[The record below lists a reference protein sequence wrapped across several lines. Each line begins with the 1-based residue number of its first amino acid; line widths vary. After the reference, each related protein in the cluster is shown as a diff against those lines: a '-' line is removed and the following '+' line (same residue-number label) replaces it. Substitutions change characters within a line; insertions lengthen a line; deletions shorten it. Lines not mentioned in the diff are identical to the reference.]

1 MMKRILAS
9 ATVSA
14 FPLLALAQ
22 VNTTY
27 SGSSGLGGLLKWFSG
42 LLSLAVP
49 LIISLAV
56 VYFIYNVFNYAIKE
70 GEEKEKAKSSMIWG
84 IVAIF
89 IMVSV
94 WGLVNILSS
103 TFQLGNG
110 PAQGP
115 AIPVLQ

>member
-9 ATVSA
+9 VTVSA

-27 SGSSGLGGLLKWFSG
+27 SGNTGLGGLLKWFSG
-42 LLSLAVP
+42 ILSLGVP

-56 VYFIYNVFNYAIKE
+56 VYFIWNVFNFFIKE
-70 GEEKEKAKSSMIWG
+70 GEAKDEAKSGIVWG

-110 PAQGP
+110 PASGP

>member
-1 MMKRILAS
+1 MIKRFLAS
-9 ATVSA
+9 AAVGA
-14 FPLLALAQ
+14 MPLLALAQ

-27 SGSSGLGGLLKWFSG
+27 SGNTGLGGLIRWFSG

-56 VYFIYNVFNYAIKE
+56 VYFIWNVFMFFIKE
-70 GEEKEKAKSSMIWG
+70 GEPKDEAKKGIIWG

-110 PAQGP
+110 PTTGP